1 MPGEEGRKIDLPH
14 KFMELSP
21 SARIIT
27 SYLQF
32 ESMINGRE
40 YVTFN
45 DIVENT
51 GLSQRAV
58 RGALGELKAKGIIEV
73 ILDVSRGRRY
83 LYRLIPSNISIVE
96 EQVESGLYL
105 IDIGLGLPSMMS
117 FRVYRVIRASTIVY
131 YTSHVPQSF
140 LEYTKCTC
148 ALLPLEGTKPGQLVF
163 LAGKVISS
171 GGSAAIVYDQLLDWE
186 LLDQYIKLI
195 KESGIGP
202 IRPLS
207 SVSPL
212 TLGIQLLMS
221 GSNETLTFRR
231 SNISIKLIRV
241 NPGNEVR
248 NVNKSL
254 LLKVFEIRR
263 INELVEIRQLS
274 NLNNL
279 SSDYE
284 RVMVI
289 YELLPEYTVG

>member
-1 MPGEEGRKIDLPH
+1 MPHR
-14 KFMELSP
+14 FMELSP
-21 SARIIT
+21 SARIIV

-32 ESMINGRE
+32 ESIINGRE

-58 RGALGELKAKGIIEV
+58 RGALSELKAKGIIEV
-73 ILDVSRGRRY
+73 ILDISRGRRY
-83 LYRLIPSNISIVE
+83 LYRLIPSNITIVE

-105 IDIGLGLPSMMS
+105 VDVGIGLPSMMS
-117 FRVYRVIRASTIVY
+117 FRVYRTIRASAVVY

-148 ALLPLEGTKPGQLVF
+148 ASLPLEGTKPEQLVF
-163 LAGKVISS
+163 LAGKVLSS
-171 GGSAAIVYDQLLDWE
+171 GGSITVVYDQLLDWE

-195 KESGIGP
+195 KESRIGP
-202 IRPLS
+202 VRPLS

-231 SNISIKLIRV
+231 GNISIRLIRV
-241 NPGNEVR
+241 NPGGEVR
-248 NVNKSL
+248 NVNKGL

-279 SSDYE
+279 AGDYE

-289 YELLPEYTVG
+289 YELVPEYPVG

>member
-1 MPGEEGRKIDLPH
+1 MTSEGRRIDLPH

-32 ESMINGRE
+32 ENMINGKE

-58 RGALGELKAKGIIEV
+58 RGALSELKAKGIIEV

-83 LYRLIPSNISIVE
+83 LYKLIPSNITIVE

-105 IDIGLGLPSMMS
+105 VDVGVGLPSMMS
-117 FRVYRVIRASTIVY
+117 FRVYRAIRASAIVY

-148 ALLPLEGTKPGQLVF
+148 ASLPLEGTKPEQLV
-163 LAGKVISS
+163 LLIGKVVSS
-171 GGSAAIVYDQLLDWE
+171 GGSIAIVYDQLLDWE
-186 LLDQYIKLI
+186 LLEQYIKLI

-202 IRPLS
+202 IKPLS

-221 GSNETLTFRR
+221 GSNETLAFKRG
-231 SNISIKLIRV
+231 NISIRLIRV
-241 NPGNEVR
+241 NPNDEVK

-263 INELVEIRQLS
+263 INELIEIRQLS
-274 NLNNL
+274 NLDNL

-289 YELLPEYTVG
+289 YEVVPKYPVG

>member
-1 MPGEEGRKIDLPH
+1 MPHR
-14 KFMELSP
+14 FMELSP
-21 SARIIT
+21 SARIIV

-58 RGALGELKAKGIIEV
+58 RGALSELKAKGIIEV
-73 ILDVSRGRRY
+73 MLDISRGRRY
-83 LYRLIPSNISIVE
+83 LYRLIPSNITIVE

-105 IDIGLGLPSMMS
+105 VDVGIGLPSMMS
-117 FRVYRVIRASTIVY
+117 FRVYRTIRASAVVY

-140 LEYTKCTC
+140 LEYTKCAC
-148 ALLPLEGTKPGQLVF
+148 ASLPLEGTKPEQLVF
-163 LAGKVISS
+163 LAGKVLSS
-171 GGSAAIVYDQLLDWE
+171 GGSITVVYDQLLDWE

-195 KESGIGP
+195 KESRIGP

-231 SNISIKLIRV
+231 GNISIRLIRV
-241 NPGNEVR
+241 NPGGEVR
-248 NVNKSL
+248 NVNKGL

-279 SSDYE
+279 AGDYE

-289 YELLPEYTVG
+289 YELVPEYPVG

>member
-1 MPGEEGRKIDLPH
+1 MSSEGRRIDLPH
-14 KFMELSP
+14 RFMELSP

-58 RGALGELKAKGIIEV
+58 RGALSELKAKGIIEV

-83 LYRLIPSNISIVE
+83 LYKLIPSNITIVE

-105 IDIGLGLPSMMS
+105 VDVGIGLPSMMS
-117 FRVYRVIRASTIVY
+117 FRVYRTIRASAIVY

-148 ALLPLEGTKPGQLVF
+148 ASLPLEGTKPEQLVF
-163 LAGKVISS
+163 LAGKVASS
-171 GGSAAIVYDQLLDWE
+171 GGSIAIVYDQLLDWE
-186 LLDQYIKLI
+186 LLEQYIKLI
-195 KESGIGP
+195 KESRIGP

-221 GSNETLTFRR
+221 GSNEALIFRR
-231 SNISIKLIRV
+231 GNISIRLIRV
-241 NPGNEVR
+241 NPGDEVR
-248 NVNKSL
+248 NVNKGL

-263 INELVEIRQLS
+263 INELVEIRQLNDLS
-274 NLNNL
+274 NL

-289 YELLPEYTVG
+289 YELVPEYPVG